1 MLTASYLQ
9 PDLYPHIPNTVII
22 ETSPVIESLRWYLKR
37 SPYISVS
44 IEDIVSCLLGHMY
57 DESSAGDMSYV
68 YIDALLEELT
78 ELNEIQQTMLTTILE
93 TTARGLYSEMV
104 NIGLYT
110 DEGRCWYMYRSLLG
124 NNLVMQLQ
132 DPESA
137 FNIMEENYSQFT

>member
-1 MLTASYLQ
+1 MLTTSYLQ

-57 DESSAGDMSYV
+57 DKSSASDMVYT
-68 YIDALLEELT
+68 YIDDLLEELT
-78 ELNEIQQTMLTTILE
+78 ELNEAQQFMLTTILE
-93 TTARGLYSEMV
+93 STARGLYNELI
-104 NIGLYT
+104 NFDIYT
-110 DEGRCWYMYRSLLG
+110 NEGRCWYMYRSLLG